1 MEKWDI
7 HYLRHI
13 RNILALFAI
22 MLLIFIFKAGGEII
36 IPFVISVFIFLL
48 VNPIL
53 NKLDRLKVP
62 NLLSIITVLV
72 LVVLIF
78 VVFVYTVF
86 QMVNTLLSRIGT
98 YAERVAEFDAFI
110 SVYLARLFDADP
122 EGYSF
127 LASLNIDWLS
137 DQIFLCFLTAL
148 HPPQMGGDNG
158 QSGKQRDMP
167 GIPQISAAAGHNRA
181 PLRSGRFN
189 PEPQKAHTGG

>member
-72 LVVLIF
+72 LVALIF
-78 VVFVYTVF
+78 VLFVYTVF
-86 QMVNTLLSRIGT
+86 QMVNTLLSRLGI

-127 LASLNIDWLS
+127 LSSLNIDWLS
-137 DQIFLCFLTAL
+137 LLRGYLTSFSTRTTATT
-148 HPPQMGGDNG
+148 PRTSTTP
-158 QSGKQRDMP
+158 SRTRP
-167 GIPQISAAAGHNRA
+167 S
-181 PLRSGRFN
+181 PLSRSR
-189 PEPQKAHTGG
+189 KTGTASST

>member
-78 VVFVYTVF
+78 VVFV
-86 QMVNTLLSRIGT
+86 
-98 YAERVAEFDAFI
+98 
-110 SVYLARLFDADP
+110 
-122 EGYSF
+122 
-127 LASLNIDWLS
+127 
-137 DQIFLCFLTAL
+137 
-148 HPPQMGGDNG
+148 
-158 QSGKQRDMP
+158 
-167 GIPQISAAAGHNRA
+167 
-181 PLRSGRFN
+181 
-189 PEPQKAHTGG
+189 

>member
-13 RNILALFAI
+13 RNILTVFAI
-22 MLLIFIFKAGGEII
+22 AILVFVLKAGGEII

-48 VNPIL
+48 VNPML

-62 NLLSIITVLV
+62 NLLSIVTVLV
-72 LVVLIF
+72 IVVLVF

-110 SVYLARLFDADP
+110 SVYLARLFDRACLLVGAFAVEKPTQYGRFGRYD
-122 EGYSF
+122 EVSS
-127 LASLNIDWLS
+127 AVAVESESRDR
-137 DQIFLCFLTAL
+137 TAL
-148 HPPQMGGDNG
+148 C
-158 QSGKQRDMP
+158 
-167 GIPQISAAAGHNRA
+167 RA
-181 PLRSGRFN
+181 EVELLDD
-189 PEPQKAHTGG
+189 AYV